1 MGSCVRWFARSDQH
15 LSQSLAGGSYLPGTM
30 LGSHRAFFPPKPAVP
45 LVAMKTFSSSILAC
59 RGDPLCDVVIALSSG
74 SLISAPCERS
84 IQLLNFHRKSTHCA
98 SSLFGDYHTTI
109 GSAPAVC
116 VP

>member
-45 LVAMKTFSSSILAC
+45 PLVAMKTFSSSILAC

-74 SLISAPCERS
+74 SLDKRAVRTIDSAAEIPPQVHALCIES
-84 IQLLNFHRKSTHCA
+84 IW
-98 SSLFGDYHTTI
+98 
-109 GSAPAVC
+109 
-116 VP
+116 